1 MSRARS
7 FMLILICAL
16 VVLPNDSRGAQ
27 NKSEKWYTYW
37 GLGDAEPTYPSEV
50 GSLLDLMGALPG
62 VDRTRMSMDL
72 LGFYMPIS
80 GKMLA
85 GVVVNATADRLD
97 YGDHRDLH
105 RHYRRQRQMCIRD
118 RSNTF

>member
-1 MSRARS
+1 MGRARS

-37 GLGDAEPTYPSEV
+37 GLGGADPTYPSEV

-72 LGFYMPIS
+72 RVYMPTS
-80 GKMLA
+80 SKMIACLS
-85 GVVVNATADRLD
+85 T
-97 YGDHRDLH
+97 
-105 RHYRRQRQMCIRD
+105 RR
-118 RSNTF
+118 